1 MDAQGL
7 YELASFISNVSK
19 EEVKELTLKKITVN
33 DELDAKVA
41 LAKYQMF
48 LSITNF
54 YLGKVKEY
62 AMKEALKL
70 DKNQMNVAKATI
82 LEANNIVRKA
92 TDNYNAAINSITNN

>member
-33 DELDAKVA
+33 DEVDAKVA
-41 LAKYQMF
+41 LAKYQMY

-62 AMKEALKL
+62 ATKEALKL
-70 DKNQMNVAKATI
+70 DKNQMNVAKAAI

-92 TDNYNAAINSITNN
+92 TDNYNAAINNITNN